1 MPTKTF
7 PGRFSSLSNI
17 SAFVILAAKKAG
29 LGEAAV
35 YAVELAVDEAATNI
49 IEHAYQ
55 GEGRGEIC
63 CTLEITSD
71 GLQVILQDWG
81 IPFNPLE
88 VPEPTINVPLE
99 DVQSSGLGLF
109 FMRKLMDE
117 VRFEFSEEKGNTVT
131 MVKKRA

>member
-7 PGRFSSLSNI
+7 PGRFSSLSKI
-17 SAFVILAAKKAG
+17 SAFVTQTARKAG

-63 CTLEITSD
+63 CILEIIPE
-71 GLQVILQDWG
+71 GLQVTLQDWG
-81 IPFNPLE
+81 IPFNPLD

-99 DVQSSGLGLF
+99 QVQSSGLGLF

-117 VRFEFSEEKGNTVT
+117 VRFEFTEENGNTVT
-131 MVKKRA
+131 MIKKRV

>member
-7 PGRFSSLSNI
+7 PGRFSSLSEI
-17 SAFVILAAKKAG
+17 SAFVVRAAEKAG
-29 LGEAAV
+29 LGSNAI

-55 GEGRGEIC
+55 GEEKGKIC
-63 CTLEITSD
+63 CTFEIIPE
-71 GLQVILQDWG
+71 GLQVVLQDWG
-81 IPFNPLE
+81 IPFDPLD

-99 DVQSSGLGLF
+99 QVQSSGLGLF

-117 VRFEFSEEKGNTVT
+117 VRFEFSIEKGNTVT
-131 MVKKRA
+131 MIKKKA